1 LRATEASPK
10 EGVMSEFEF
19 GALVGLDWGDTSH
32 EVAVWDEQRQTQTN
46 ERIEHTP
53 AALRVWVDALH
64 ALFGGARIAVAI
76 EQSRGAVFAALS
88 GYSFVTLYPINPRS
102 AARYREAFHPS
113 LSKDDPTD
121 AASLLDL
128 LRKHRSELRPFVPD
142 DASTRLLQLLTEDR
156 RELVDQRTQHVQRV
170 TDRLKT
176 YYPQALR
183 WAGAL
188 TTAQACDFLERW
200 PTLQAIR
207 RARPSTIRTFYAR
220 HHHAAAWIDQRLAEI
235 RAAVAFHDDQILTD
249 TAVLLVDSEMA
260 QIRALNASIA
270 TYDEKISSVFDAHE
284 DAPIFTSFPGAG
296 QQLAPRLAA
305 AFGTDRSRFDSA
317 VNVATRC
324 GIAPV
329 LRRSG
334 KTATVHMRWAC
345 PKFLRQTF
353 HEYARVSI
361 GYSVWARA
369 FYKQQRARGHSHHE
383 AIRSLAYRWIRVL
396 YACWKSRTAYD
407 EVRYLKQLAMR
418 GSPLATAAA

>member
-1 LRATEASPK
+1 
-10 EGVMSEFEF
+10 MSEFEF
-19 GALVGLDWGDTSH
+19 GALVGLDWGDRSH
-32 EVAVWDEQRQTQTN
+32 QVAVWDEQRQTCTS

-53 AALRVWVDALH
+53 AALREWIEALQ
-64 ALFGGARIAVAI
+64 ARFGGTPIAVAI
-76 EQSRGAVFAALS
+76 EQSRGAVFDALS
-88 GYSFVTLYPINPRS
+88 GYPFLALYPINPRS

-128 LRKHRSELRPFVPD
+128 LRKHRNELRSFVPD
-142 DASTRLLQLLTEDR
+142 DASTRLLRLLTEDR

-188 TTAQACDFLERW
+188 ITAQACDFLDRW
-200 PTLQAIR
+200 PTLQAIQT
-207 RARPSTIRTFYAR
+207 AGPSTVRAFYQR
-220 HHHAAAWIDQRLAEI
+220 HHHPAAWIDQRLAQI
-235 RAAVAFHDDQILTD
+235 RAEVAFHHDQVIID
-249 TAVLLVDSEMA
+249 TAVLLIGSEIA

-270 TYDEKISSVFDAHE
+270 TYDEKISSAFAAHQ
-284 DAPIFTSFPGAG
+284 DAPIFASFPGAG

-305 AFGTDRSRFDSA
+305 AFGTDRNRFQSA
-317 VNVATRC
+317 VNLATRS

-369 FYKQQRARGHSHHE
+369 FYKQLRARGHSYHA
-383 AIRSLAYRWIRVL
+383 AIRTLAYRWIRVL
-396 YACWKSRTAYD
+396 YACWKNHTAYD
-407 EVRYLKQLAMR
+407 ESRYLQQLAMR
-418 GSPLATAAA
+418 GSTLAIAAT

>member
-1 LRATEASPK
+1 
-10 EGVMSEFEF
+10 MSEFR
-19 GALVGLDWGDTSH
+19 ALVGLDWGDTSH
-32 EVAVWDEQRQTQTN
+32 EVALWDEQRQTGTR
-46 ERIEHTP
+46 ERVEHTP
-53 AALRVWVDALH
+53 AALRGWIEALH
-64 ALFGGARIAVAI
+64 ERFRGGRIAVAI
-76 EQSRGAVFAALS
+76 EQSRGAVFDALS
-88 GYSFVTLYPINPRS
+88 GYPFVVLYPINPRS

-121 AASLLDL
+121 ATSLLDL
-128 LRKHRSELRPFVPD
+128 LRKHRDELRPFVPD
-142 DASTRLLQLLTEDR
+142 DASTRLLRLLTEDR
-156 RELVDQRTQHVQRV
+156 RELVDQRTQHVQRM

-188 TTAQACDFLERW
+188 TTAQACDFLDRW
-200 PTLQAIR
+200 PTLEAIQ
-207 RARPSTIRTFYAR
+207 RARPSAVRTFYER

-235 RAAVAFHDDQILTD
+235 RAEVAFHDEPVITD
-249 TAVLLVDSEMA
+249 TAALLISSEVA

-270 TYDEKISSVFDAHE
+270 TYDEKISSAFAAHQ
-284 DAPIFTSFPGAG
+284 DAPIFESFPGAG
-296 QQLAPRLAA
+296 EQLAPRLAA
-305 AFGTDRSRFDSA
+305 AFGTNRNRFDGA
-317 VNVATRC
+317 LDVATRS

-369 FYKQQRARGHSHHE
+369 FYKQQRARGHGHHE
-383 AIRSLAYRWIRVL
+383 AIRTLAYRWIRIL
-396 YACWKSRTAYD
+396 FACWKHGTAYD
-407 EVRYLKQLAMR
+407 ETHYLQQLARR
-418 GSPLATAAA
+418 GSPLAAAAA

>member
-1 LRATEASPK
+1 MAELGFR
-10 EGVMSEFEF
+10 
-19 GALVGLDWGDTSH
+19 ALVGLDWGDTSH
-32 EVAVWDEQRQTQTN
+32 EVALWDEQRQTRTS

-53 AALRVWVDALH
+53 AALRGWIEALH
-64 ALFGGARIAVAI
+64 ARFGGAPVAVAI
-76 EQSRGAVFAALS
+76 EQSRGAVFDALS
-88 GYSFVTLYPINPRS
+88 GYPFVTLYPINPRS

-113 LSKDDPTD
+113 RSKDDPTD

-128 LRKHRSELRPFVPD
+128 LRKHRNELRRFVPD
-142 DASTRLLQLLTEDR
+142 DAGTRLLRLLTEDR
-156 RELVDQRTQHVQRV
+156 RELVDQRTQHVQRL

-200 PTLQAIR
+200 PTLEAIQK
-207 RARPSTIRTFYAR
+207 ARPSAIRAFYQR
-220 HHHAAAWIDQRLAEI
+220 HHHAAAWIDQKLAEI
-235 RAAVAFHDDQILTD
+235 RAEVAFHGDPVLTES
-249 TAVLLVDSEMA
+249 AVLLIGSEVA

-270 TYDEKISSVFDAHE
+270 TYDEKISSAFAAHE
-284 DAPIFTSFPGAG
+284 DAPIFASFPGAG
-296 QQLAPRLAA
+296 EQLAPRLAA
-305 AFGTDRSRFDSA
+305 AFGTDRTRFDSA
-317 VNVATRC
+317 LNVATRS

-361 GYSVWARA
+361 GHSVWARA
-369 FYKQQRARGHSHHE
+369 FYKQQRARGHTHHE
-383 AIRSLAYRWIRVL
+383 AIRTLAYRWIRVL
-396 YACWKSRTAYD
+396 YACWKNRTAYD
-407 EVRYLKQLAMR
+407 EARYLQQLARR
-418 GSPLATAAA
+418 GSTLANVAA

>member
-1 LRATEASPK
+1 
-10 EGVMSEFEF
+10 MSELEY
-19 GALVGLDWGDTSH
+19 AVLVGLDWGDTWH
-32 EVAVWDEQRQTQTN
+32 EVALWDEQRQTRTT

-53 AALRVWVDALH
+53 AALRAWIEGVH
-64 ALFGGARIAVAI
+64 ARFGGAPMAVAI
-76 EQSRGAVFAALS
+76 EQSRGAVFDALS
-88 GYSFVTLYPINPRS
+88 SYAFVTLYPINPRS

-128 LRKHRSELRPFVPD
+128 LRKHRNELRPFVAD
-142 DASTRLLQLLTEDR
+142 DASTRLLRLLTEDR
-156 RELVDQRTQHVQRV
+156 RELVDQRTQHVQRM

-200 PTLQAIR
+200 PTLQAIQ
-207 RARPSTIRTFYAR
+207 RARPSVIRAFYER
-220 HHHAAAWIDQRLAEI
+220 HRHAAAWIDQRLTEMRAE
-235 RAAVAFHDDQILTD
+235 VAFHHDQVITAS
-249 TAVLLVDSEMA
+249 AVLLIESEVG
-260 QIRALNASIA
+260 QIRTLNASIA
-270 TYDEKISSVFDAHE
+270 TYDQKISAVFAAHQ
-284 DAPIFTSFPGAG
+284 DGPIFASFPGAG
-296 QQLAPRLAA
+296 VQLAPRLAA
-305 AFGTDRSRFDSA
+305 AFGTDRQRFHSA
-317 VNVATRC
+317 VDIATRS

-369 FYKQQRARGHSHHE
+369 FYKQQRARGHSYHE
-383 AIRSLAYRWIRVL
+383 AIRTLAYRWIRVL
-396 YACWKSRTAYD
+396 YACWKNHTVYD
-407 EVRYLKQLAMR
+407 EAHFLQQLAMR
-418 GSPLATAAA
+418 GSTLANPAA

>member
-1 LRATEASPK
+1 
-10 EGVMSEFEF
+10 MSEFEF

-32 EVAVWDEQRQTQTN
+32 QVAVWDEQRQMCTS

-53 AALRVWVDALH
+53 AALHAWIEALH
-64 ALFGGARIAVAI
+64 AQVGSARIAVAI
-76 EQSRGAVFAALS
+76 EQSRGAVFDALS
-88 GYSFVTLYPINPRS
+88 SYPSVTLYPINPRS

-128 LRKHRSELRPFVPD
+128 LRKHRNELRPFVPE
-142 DASTRLLQLLTEDR
+142 DASTRLLRLLTEDR

-200 PTLQAIR
+200 PTLEAIQ
-207 RARPSTIRTFYAR
+207 RARPSAIRTFYER

-235 RAAVAFHDDQILTD
+235 RAAVAFHDDPVITD
-249 TAVLLVDSEMA
+249 TAVLLIQSELA

-270 TYDEKISSVFDAHE
+270 AYDDRIAAVFAAHQDAS
-284 DAPIFTSFPGAG
+284 IFESFPGAG
-296 QQLAPRLAA
+296 AQLAPRLAA
-305 AFGTDRSRFDSA
+305 AFGTDRQRVESA
-317 VNVATRC
+317 ASIATRS

-369 FYKQQRARGHSHHE
+369 FYKQQRARGHGQHE
-383 AIRSLAYRWIRVL
+383 AIRTLAYRWIRIL
-396 YACWKSRTAYD
+396 YACWKNRIAYD
-407 EVRYLKQLAMR
+407 ESRYLKQLAAR
-418 GSPLATAAA
+418 GSSLTSAAA

>member
-1 LRATEASPK
+1 
-10 EGVMSEFEF
+10 MSEFEF
-19 GALVGLDWGDTSH
+19 GALVGLDWGGESH
-32 EVAVWDEQRQTQTN
+32 QVAVWDEQRQTRAS

-53 AALRVWVDALH
+53 AALRGWIEALH
-64 ALFGGARIAVAI
+64 VRFGGAPIAVAI
-76 EQSRGAVFAALS
+76 EQSRGAVFDALS
-88 GYSFVTLYPINPRS
+88 SYPFVTLYPINPRS

-113 LSKDDPTD
+113 LAKDDPTD

-128 LRKHRSELRPFVPD
+128 LRKHRNELRRFVPD
-142 DASTRLLQLLTEDR
+142 DDSTRLLRLLTEDR
-156 RELVDQRTQHVQRV
+156 RELVDQRTQHVQRA

-200 PTLQAIR
+200 PTLEAIQ
-207 RARPSTIRTFYAR
+207 RARPSAIRTFYER
-220 HHHAAAWIDQRLAEI
+220 HHHGAAWIDQRLTEI
-235 RAAVAFHDDQILTD
+235 RAEVAFHDDPVITD
-249 TAVLLVDSEMA
+249 TAVLLIGSEVA

-270 TYDEKISSVFDAHE
+270 TYDEKISSAFATHQ
-284 DAPIFTSFPGAG
+284 DAPIFASFPGAG
-296 QQLAPRLAA
+296 EQLAPRLAA
-305 AFGTDRSRFDSA
+305 AFGTDRSRFGSA
-317 VNVATRC
+317 VNLATRC

-361 GYSVWARA
+361 GSSVWARA
-369 FYKQQRARGHSHHE
+369 FYKQQRARGHGHHQ
-383 AIRSLAYRWIRVL
+383 AIRTLAYRWIRVL
-396 YACWKSRTAYD
+396 YACWNNRTSYD
-407 EVRYLKQLAMR
+407 ETRYLQQLARR
-418 GSPLATAAA
+418 GSPLAKAAA

>member
-1 LRATEASPK
+1 
-10 EGVMSEFEF
+10 MSEFEF
-19 GALVGLDWGDTSH
+19 GVLVGLDWGDSAH
-32 EVAVWDEQRQTQTN
+32 EVALWDEQRQALTS
-46 ERIEHTP
+46 ERVEHTP
-53 AALRVWVDALH
+53 TALRAWIEALR
-64 ALFGGARIAVAI
+64 ARVGGARIAVAI
-76 EQSRGAVFAALS
+76 EQSRGAVFDALS
-88 GYSFVTLYPINPRS
+88 GYAFVTLYPINPRS

-113 LSKDDPTD
+113 HSKDDPTD

-128 LRKHRSELRPFVPD
+128 LRKHRNELRPFVPD
-142 DASTRLLQLLTEDR
+142 DASTRRLRLLTEDR

-183 WAGAL
+183 WAGEL
-188 TTAQACDFLERW
+188 ITAQACDFLDRW
-200 PTLQAIR
+200 PTLQAIQK
-207 RARPSTIRTFYAR
+207 ARSSAIREFYRR

-235 RAAVAFHDDQILTD
+235 RVAVAFHDDPVITD
-249 TAVLLVDSEMA
+249 AAVQLIGSEVA

-270 TYDEKISSVFDAHE
+270 TYDQKISSAFAAHE
-284 DAPIFTSFPGAG
+284 DASIFTSFPGAG
-296 QQLAPRLAA
+296 EQLAPRLAA
-305 AFGTDRSRFDSA
+305 AFGTDRNRFDGA
-317 VNVATRC
+317 VSVATRY

-361 GYSVWARA
+361 GQSTWARA
-369 FYKQQRARGHSHHE
+369 FYKQQRARGHGHHE
-383 AIRSLAYRWIRVL
+383 AIRTLAYRWIRIL
-396 YACWKSRTAYD
+396 YACWKSRKPYD
-407 EVRYLKQLAMR
+407 EDRYLQQLAKR

>member
-1 LRATEASPK
+1 
-10 EGVMSEFEF
+10 MSEFEF
-19 GALVGLDWGDTSH
+19 VALVGLDWGDTSH
-32 EVAVWDEQRQTQTN
+32 QVALWDERRQTCTN

-53 AALRVWVDALH
+53 AALRGWIETLH
-64 ALFGGARIAVAI
+64 ARFAGASVAVAI
-76 EQSRGAVFAALS
+76 EQSRGAVFDALS
-88 GYSFVTLYPINPRS
+88 AYAFVTLYPINPRS

-128 LRKHRSELRPFVPD
+128 LRKHGNELRPFVCD
-142 DASTRLLQLLTEDR
+142 DASTRLLRLLTEDR
-156 RELVDQRTQHVQRV
+156 RELVDQRTQHVQRM

-188 TTAQACDFLERW
+188 ITAQACDFLERW
-200 PTLQAIR
+200 PTLRTIQK
-207 RARPSTIRTFYAR
+207 ARPSAVRAFYER
-220 HHHAAAWIDQRLAEI
+220 HHHPAPWIDQRLSEI
-235 RAAVAFHDDQILTD
+235 RAEIAFHDDPIITD
-249 TAVLLVDSEMA
+249 TAVLLVGSELA

-270 TYDEKISSVFDAHE
+270 TYDQKISSAFAAHQ
-284 DAPIFTSFPGAG
+284 DAPIFASFPGAG
-296 QQLAPRLAA
+296 EQLAPRLAA
-305 AFGTDRSRFDSA
+305 AFGTDRNRFSSA
-317 VNVATRC
+317 ANLATRS

-361 GYSVWARA
+361 GQSAWARA
-369 FYKQQRARGHSHHE
+369 FYKHQRTRGHSYHE
-383 AIRSLAYRWIRVL
+383 AIRTLAYRWIRIL
-396 YACWKSRTAYD
+396 YACWINRTAYD
-407 EVRYLKQLAMR
+407 EARYLQQLAMR
-418 GSPLATAAA
+418 GSHLANSAA

>member
-1 LRATEASPK
+1 
-10 EGVMSEFEF
+10 MSEFEF
-19 GALVGLDWGDTSH
+19 RALVGLDWGDTSH
-32 EVAVWDEQRQTQTN
+32 EVALWDEQQQIGMS
-46 ERIEHTP
+46 ERVEHTP
-53 AALRVWVDALH
+53 AALRRWIEELQARL
-64 ALFGGARIAVAI
+64 GGGPIAVAI
-76 EQSRGAVFAALS
+76 EQSRGAVFDALS
-88 GYSFVTLYPINPRS
+88 GYPFVTLYPVNPRS

-128 LRKHRSELRPFVPD
+128 LRKHRDELRPFVAD
-142 DASTRLLQLLTEDR
+142 DASTRLLRLLTEDR
-156 RELVDQRTQHVQRV
+156 RELVDQRTQHVQRL

-188 TTAQACDFLERW
+188 TTAQACDFLDRW
-200 PTLQAIR
+200 PALETIQ
-207 RARPSTIRTFYAR
+207 RARPSAIRAFYER
-220 HHHAAAWIDQRLAEI
+220 HHHAAAWIDRRLAEI
-235 RAAVAFHDDQILTD
+235 RAEIAFHDDQVITD
-249 TAVLLVDSEMA
+249 TAVLLVGSEVA

-270 TYDEKISSVFDAHE
+270 TYDEKISSAFAVHQDAS
-284 DAPIFTSFPGAG
+284 IFASFPGAG

-305 AFGTDRSRFDSA
+305 AFGTDRDRFDSA
-317 VNVATRC
+317 MNVATRS

-369 FYKQQRARGHSHHE
+369 FYKQQRARGHGQHE
-383 AIRSLAYRWIRVL
+383 AIRTLAYRWIRVL
-396 YACWKSRTAYD
+396 YACWKHRTSYD
-407 EVRYLKQLAMR
+407 EARYLDQLAKR
-418 GSPLATAAA
+418 GSPLATAAV

>member
-1 LRATEASPK
+1 
-10 EGVMSEFEF
+10 MSEFEF
-19 GALVGLDWGDTSH
+19 RALVGLDWGDTSH
-32 EVAVWDEQRQTQTN
+32 EVALWDEQRQTRTS

-53 AALRVWVDALH
+53 AALRAWIAALH
-64 ALFGGARIAVAI
+64 ARFGGAPVAVAI
-76 EQSRGAVFAALS
+76 EQSRGAVFDALS
-88 GYSFVTLYPINPRS
+88 GYPFVTLYPVNPRS

-113 LSKDDPTD
+113 LAKDDPTD

-128 LRKHRSELRPFVPD
+128 LRKHRNELRPFVPD
-142 DASTRLLQLLTEDR
+142 DTSTRLLRLLTEDR
-156 RELVDQRTQHVQRV
+156 RELVDQRTQHVQRM

-200 PTLQAIR
+200 PTLQAIQR
-207 RARPSTIRTFYAR
+207 TRPSAIRAFYQR
-220 HHHAAAWIDQRLAEI
+220 HHHAAAWIDQRLAEV
-235 RAAVAFHDDQILTD
+235 RAEVAFHDDQVITD
-249 TAVLLVDSEMA
+249 SAVLMIESEVA

-270 TYDEKISSVFDAHE
+270 TYDQKISAVFAAHQ
-284 DAPIFTSFPGAG
+284 DAPIFASFPGAG
-296 QQLAPRLAA
+296 EQLAPRLAA
-305 AFGTDRSRFDSA
+305 AFGTDRRHYDGA
-317 VNVATRC
+317 VDVATRS

-361 GYSVWARA
+361 GHSAWARA
-369 FYKQQRARGHSHHE
+369 FYKQQRARGHGHHE
-383 AIRSLAYRWIRVL
+383 AIRTLAYRWIRIL
-396 YACWKSRTAYD
+396 YACWNSHTAYD
-407 EVRYLKQLAMR
+407 EARYLQQLARR
-418 GSPLATAAA
+418 GSTLASAAA

>member
-1 LRATEASPK
+1 
-10 EGVMSEFEF
+10 MSESEF
-19 GALVGLDWGDTSH
+19 GVLVGLDWGDTSH
-32 EVAVWDEQRQTQTN
+32 EVAVWDEKLQELTS

-53 AALRVWVDALH
+53 AALRTWIAGMQTRLD
-64 ALFGGARIAVAI
+64 GARMAVAI
-76 EQSRGAVFAALS
+76 EQARGAVFDALS
-88 GYSFVTLYPINPRS
+88 GYPFVTLYPINPRS

-113 LSKDDPTD
+113 CSKDDPTD

-128 LRKHRSELRPFVPD
+128 LRKHRNELRPFVAD
-142 DASTRLLQLLTEDR
+142 DPSTRLLRLLTEDR
-156 RELVDQRTQHVQRV
+156 RELVDQRTQHVQRL

-176 YYPQALR
+176 YFPQALR

-188 TTAQACDFLERW
+188 TTTQACDFLERW
-200 PTLQAIR
+200 PTLQAVQS
-207 RARPSTIRTFYAR
+207 ARPSTVRAFYR
-220 HHHAAAWIDQRLAEI
+220 SHCHPAAWIAQKLAEI
-235 RAAVAFHDDQILTD
+235 RAEVALHDDQVIT
-249 TAVLLVDSEMA
+249 TAAMLLVLSEVA

-270 TYDEKISSVFDAHE
+270 TYDEKLASVFAAHQDAS
-284 DAPIFTSFPGAG
+284 IFESFPGAG
-296 QQLAPRLAA
+296 EQLAPRLAA

-317 VNVATRC
+317 VDVATRS

-361 GYSVWARA
+361 SQSAWARA
-369 FYKQQRARGHSHHE
+369 FYKQQRARGHSPHE
-383 AIRSLAYRWIRVL
+383 AIRTLAYRWIRIL

-407 EVRYLKQLAMR
+407 ETRYLTQLALR
-418 GSPLATAAA
+418 GSTLATSAA

>member
-1 LRATEASPK
+1 
-10 EGVMSEFEF
+10 MSEFEF

-32 EVAVWDEQRQTQTN
+32 EVAVWDEQRQTCTS

-53 AALRVWVDALH
+53 AALRAWIEGLH
-64 ALFGGARIAVAI
+64 AQVGSARIAVAI
-76 EQSRGAVFAALS
+76 EQSRGAVFDALS
-88 GYSFVTLYPINPRS
+88 GDPLVTLYPINPRS

-128 LRKHRSELRPFVPD
+128 LRKHRNELRPFVPD
-142 DASTRLLQLLTEDR
+142 DASTRLLRLLIEDR
-156 RELVDQRTQHVQRV
+156 REFVDQRTQHVQRV

-200 PTLQAIR
+200 PTLEAIQK
-207 RARPSTIRTFYAR
+207 ARPSAIRAFYER
-220 HHHAAAWIDQRLAEI
+220 RHHAAAWIDQRLAEI
-235 RAAVAFHDDQILTD
+235 RAAVAFHDDPVITE
-249 TAVLLVDSEMA
+249 TAVLLIQSELA
-260 QIRALNASIA
+260 QIRALSASIA
-270 TYDEKISSVFDAHE
+270 SYDDRIAAVFAAHQDAS
-284 DAPIFTSFPGAG
+284 IFESFPGAG
-296 QQLAPRLAA
+296 AQLAPRLAA
-305 AFGTDRSRFDSA
+305 AFGTDRQRVDSA
-317 VNVATRC
+317 ASIATRS

-369 FYKQQRARGHSHHE
+369 FYKQQRARGHGQHE
-383 AIRSLAYRWIRVL
+383 AIRTLAYRWIRIL
-396 YACWKSRTAYD
+396 YACWKNRTAYD
-407 EVRYLKQLAMR
+407 ETRYLQQLAKR
-418 GSPLATAAA
+418 GSGLANAAA

>member
-1 LRATEASPK
+1 
-10 EGVMSEFEF
+10 MSEFEF
-19 GALVGLDWGDTSH
+19 RALVGLDWGDTSH
-32 EVAVWDEQRQTQTN
+32 EVAVWDELRQMSTSA
-46 ERIEHTP
+46 RIEHTP
-53 AALRVWVDALH
+53 AALRAWIEALH
-64 ALFGGARIAVAI
+64 ARFDGARIAVAI
-76 EQSRGAVFAALS
+76 EQSRGAVFDALS
-88 GYSFVTLYPINPRS
+88 GYPFLTLYPINPRS

-128 LRKHRSELRPFVPD
+128 LRKHRDELRPFVAD
-142 DASTRLLQLLTEDR
+142 DASTRMLRLLTEDR
-156 RELVDQRTQHVQRV
+156 RELVDQRTQHVQRL
-170 TDRLKT
+170 TARLKT

-188 TTAQACDFLERW
+188 ITAQACDFLERW
-200 PTLQAIR
+200 PTLQAIQ
-207 RARPSTIRTFYAR
+207 RARPSAIRAFYER

-235 RAAVAFHDDQILTD
+235 RTEVGFHDDQVITD
-249 TAVLLVDSEMA
+249 SAVLLIASEVA

-270 TYDEKISSVFDAHE
+270 TYDEKISSVFAGHA
-284 DAPIFTSFPGAG
+284 DAPIFGSFPGAG
-296 QQLAPRLAA
+296 AQLAPRLAA
-305 AFGTDRSRFDSA
+305 AFGTDRQRFDSA
-317 VNVATRC
+317 VDVATRS

-369 FYKQQRARGHSHHE
+369 FYKQQRARGHGHHE
-383 AIRSLAYRWIRVL
+383 AIRTLAYRWIRLL
-396 YACWKSRTAYD
+396 YACWKHRTAYD
-407 EVRYLKQLAMR
+407 EARYLQQLAKR
-418 GSPLATAAA
+418 GSPLAAAAA

>member
-1 LRATEASPK
+1 
-10 EGVMSEFEF
+10 MSEFEF
-19 GALVGLDWGDTSH
+19 GALVGVDWGDTSH
-32 EVAVWDEQRQTQTN
+32 EVAVWDEQRQTCTT

-53 AALRVWVDALH
+53 AALRAWIEALH
-64 ALFGGARIAVAI
+64 ARFGGAPAAVAI
-76 EQSRGAVFAALS
+76 EQSRGAVFDALS
-88 GYSFVTLYPINPRS
+88 GYPFVVLYPINPRS

-128 LRKHRSELRPFVPD
+128 LRKHRNELRPFVPD
-142 DASTRLLQLLTEDR
+142 DASTRLLRLLTEDR

-188 TTAQACDFLERW
+188 STTQACDFLERW
-200 PTLQAIR
+200 PTLQAIQSAR
-207 RARPSTIRTFYAR
+207 SSAIRAFYHR
-220 HHHAAAWIDQRLAEI
+220 HHHATGWIDQKLAEI
-235 RAAVAFHDDQILTD
+235 RAGVAFHHDPVLTA
-249 TAVLLVDSEMA
+249 TAVLLIGSELA

-270 TYDEKISSVFDAHE
+270 TYDEKISSAFAAHQ
-284 DAPIFTSFPGAG
+284 DAPIFASFPGAG

-305 AFGTDRSRFDSA
+305 AFGTDRDRFENALS
-317 VNVATRC
+317 VATRS

-383 AIRSLAYRWIRVL
+383 AIRTLAYRWIRVL
-396 YACWKSRTAYD
+396 YACWNSRTVYD
-407 EVRYLKQLAMR
+407 ETRYLQQLAVR
-418 GSPLATAAA
+418 GSSLANAAA

>member
-1 LRATEASPK
+1 
-10 EGVMSEFEF
+10 MSEFEF
-19 GALVGLDWGDTSH
+19 GPLVGLDWGDTSH
-32 EVAVWDEQRQTQTN
+32 EVAVWDEQRQTRTS

-53 AALRVWVDALH
+53 AALREWIEALH
-64 ALFGGARIAVAI
+64 AQVGGAAIAMAI
-76 EQSRGAVFAALS
+76 EQSRGAVFDALN
-88 GYSFVTLYPINPRS
+88 GYPFVTLYPINPRS

-128 LRKHRSELRPFVPD
+128 LHKHRNELRPFVPD
-142 DASTRLLQLLTEDR
+142 DACTRLLRLLTEDR

-176 YYPQALR
+176 YYPQAVR

-188 TTAQACDFLERW
+188 TTGQACDFLDRW
-200 PTLQAIR
+200 PTLQAIQGT
-207 RARPSTIRTFYAR
+207 RPSVIRAFYER
-220 HHHAAAWIDQRLAEI
+220 HHHAAAWIDLRLAEI
-235 RAAVAFHDDQILTD
+235 RAAVTFHDDQVIID
-249 TAVLLVDSEMA
+249 AAVLLIGSEVA
-260 QIRALNASIA
+260 QIRALNTSVA
-270 TYDEKISSVFDAHE
+270 TYDEKIASAFATHQ
-284 DAPIFTSFPGAG
+284 DAPIFASFPGAG
-296 QQLAPRLAA
+296 AQLAPRLAA
-305 AFGTDRSRFDSA
+305 AFGTDQNRFHSA
-317 VNVATRC
+317 VNVATRS

-383 AIRSLAYRWIRVL
+383 AIRTLAYRWIRVL
-396 YACWKSRTAYD
+396 YACWKNHTAYD
-407 EVRYLKQLAMR
+407 ETRYLRQLTTR
-418 GSPLATAAA
+418 GSTLVIAADLA

>member
-1 LRATEASPK
+1 
-10 EGVMSEFEF
+10 MSELEF
-19 GALVGLDWGDTSH
+19 AALVGLDWGDTSH
-32 EVAVWDEQRQTQTN
+32 EVALWDEQRQTCTT
-46 ERIEHTP
+46 ERVEHTP
-53 AALRVWVDALH
+53 AALRGWVEALNRRL
-64 ALFGGARIAVAI
+64 AGAPVAVAI
-76 EQSRGAVFAALS
+76 EQSRGAVFDALS
-88 GYSFVTLYPINPRS
+88 GYRFVTLYPINPRS

-128 LRKHRSELRPFVPD
+128 LRKHRNELRPFVPD
-142 DASTRLLQLLTEDR
+142 DASTRLLRLLTEDR
-156 RELVDQRTQHVQRV
+156 RALVDHRTQHVQRM

-207 RARPSTIRTFYAR
+207 KARPSAIRAFYER
-220 HHHAAAWIDQRLAEI
+220 HRHAAAWIDQRLADI
-235 RAAVAFHDDQILTD
+235 RAEVALHDDPVITE
-249 TAVLLVDSEMA
+249 TAALLIASEVA

-270 TYDEKISSVFDAHE
+270 TYDEKISAAFAVHPDAR
-284 DAPIFTSFPGAG
+284 IFESFPGAG

-305 AFGTDRSRFDSA
+305 AFGTDRTRFDSA
-317 VNVATRC
+317 ISVATRS

-361 GYSVWARA
+361 NQSVWAGA
-369 FYKQQRARGHSHHE
+369 FYKLQRARGHAHHQ
-383 AIRSLAYRWIRVL
+383 AIRTLAYRWIRIL
-396 YACWKSRTAYD
+396 YACWKSGTAYD
-407 EVRYLKQLAMR
+407 EARYLRQLTR
-418 GSPLATAAA
+418 RDSPLANIAA